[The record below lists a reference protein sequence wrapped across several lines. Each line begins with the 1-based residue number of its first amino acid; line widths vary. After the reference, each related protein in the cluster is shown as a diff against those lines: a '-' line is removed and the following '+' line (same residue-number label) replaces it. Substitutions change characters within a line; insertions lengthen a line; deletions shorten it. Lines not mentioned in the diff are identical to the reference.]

1 MHRFSVIESPCFVS
15 RLRLGF
21 DLKEFVDFSDSNHCT
36 GSKYVPAVVI
46 ICRDLPKHSLSG
58 RFIPGGIL
66 VHSELKLASIWS
78 YCFRYGC
85 LLMLMVASSGCHVVF
100 PGKLEDGPK
109 PCVPQEMPR
118 EHAKVTMPDYIIEP
132 PDILTIEAISLV
144 PKAPYKLRSLDVVSI
159 FSSGLPEEE
168 AIAGEY
174 TLQPNGT
181 IQLGHSFG
189 TIHAIGISVEE
200 LQEKILTSL
209 KQKYKEPTVWVTLLQ
224 MGAQQQII
232 GEHLVAP
239 DGKVNLGTY
248 GRVRLV
254 GLTIEEAQA
263 KVQTHLSKYLE
274 SPEIALD
281 VYGYNS
287 KVFYVITQG
296 AGLGDQVVILP
307 SRGNETVLDAIG
319 QIQGLQS
326 NSSTRMW
333 IARPG
338 YNNCGGD
345 QILPIDW
352 LAVTQRGDIKTNYQ
366 ILPGDRLYVS
376 EDKLVALDTALGK
389 IMSPFERLFGVTLLG
404 TQTAQRIVF
413 FGDGP
418 VGGGGF

>member
-1 MHRFSVIESPCFVS
+1 MM
-15 RLRLGF
+15 L
-21 DLKEFVDFSDSNHCT
+21 
-36 GSKYVPAVVI
+36 
-46 ICRDLPKHSLSG
+46 
-58 RFIPGGIL
+58 IL
-66 VHSELKLASIWS
+66 A
-78 YCFRYGC
+78 C
-85 LLMLMVASSGCHVVF
+85 SGCHVIF

-109 PCVPQEMPR
+109 PCVPREMPR
-118 EHAKVTMPDYIIEP
+118 EQAKVTMPDYIIEP

-144 PKAPYKLRSLDVVSI
+144 PKAPYKLRALDVVSI

-168 AIAGEY
+168 TLSGEY
-174 TLQPNGT
+174 TLQPNGA
-181 IQLGHSFG
+181 IQLGKGLG
-189 TIHAIGISVEE
+189 TVNATGLSVEQ
-200 LQEKILTSL
+200 LQDKILEIL
-209 KQKYKEPTVWVTLLQ
+209 KQKYKEPAVWVTLLQ
-224 MGAQQQII
+224 MGAQQQIV

-254 GLTIEEAQA
+254 GLTIEEAQ
-263 KVQTHLSKYLE
+263 KTVQEHLSKYLE

-287 KVFYVITQG
+287 KVFYVVTQG
-296 AGLGDQVVILP
+296 AGLGDQVIILP
-307 SRGNETVLDAIG
+307 SKGNETVLDAIG

-345 QILPIDW
+345 QILPVDW

-389 IMSPFERLFGVTLLG
+389 IMSPFERIFGVTLLG
-404 TQTAQRIVF
+404 TQTVQRLVF
-413 FGDGP
+413 FDQGP
-418 VGGGGF
+418 IGSGGF